1 MNKLY
6 AILSWLITLLIPFV
20 LIGLGIRVLLTP
32 LFPNIEYRMPY
43 FPPDIYG
50 FSTQDRLH
58 WGMDGINYLLNSAD
72 ISYLGDLKLSD
83 GTPLFTEPEL
93 SHMHDVKVVVQN
105 FLKIW
110 YIVIVVLILL
120 GVWAWRGK
128 WLTAYSQGL
137 RRGGWL
143 TLPLAANIGVIATI
157 GASGNGD
164 MFWSFFADF
173 HHLFFQGNSWL
184 FPDFRHVDPLVSAS
198 ILAGCG
204 VIHRNYFC
212 AMRAGA
218 WARAR
223 TALTASI
230 IFTRKRLGNQK
241 EKNVLTPAIRQSVNT
256 KRGANHV

>member
-6 AILSWLITLLIPFV
+6 AILSWLITLIIPFI
-20 LIGLGIRVLLTP
+20 LIGLGIRVLLSP
-32 LFPNIEYRMPY
+32 IFPNIEYRMPY

-58 WGMDGINYLLNSAD
+58 WGMDGINYLLNGAD
-72 ISYLGDLKLSD
+72 VSYLGDLKLSD

-110 YIVIVVLILL
+110 YIVIVVLILI
-120 GVWAWRGK
+120 GIWAWRGK
-128 WLTAYSQGL
+128 WLTTYSQGL

-143 TLPLAANIGVIATI
+143 TLALALTIGVIATI

-164 MFWSFFADF
+164 LFWSFFADF

-184 FPDFRHVDPLVSAS
+184 FPDSDTLIRLYPLQFWQDAVLSIGIISALCG
-198 ILAGCG
+198 LALGLAPNCP
-204 VIHRNYFC
+204 HSEYN
-212 AMRAGA
+212 
-218 WARAR
+218 
-223 TALTASI
+223 LHSE
-230 IFTRKRLGNQK
+230 RLGNQK
-241 EKNVLTPAIRQSVNT
+241 ATNVLMPAIRQSVNT
-256 KRGANHV
+256 N